1 MNYLLSL
8 IAPHGYALVF
18 GLLLAEAIGF
28 PFPAALALVA
38 AGAAVASH
46 VLWGAGVLTAAMIG
60 LMIGDIFQFFLGRHT
75 GWALLG
81 FLCRLSMNPETCMLR
96 SAESFYK
103 RGKMT
108 LVIAKFI
115 PGINTMAAP
124 LAGSMKMRFWQFIRL
139 DFLGALLYSLTYL
152 LIGFVSRDFLV
163 VTLNSFRAAGRAM
176 EIVLLAIFLAY
187 AVYRIAQAMK
197 YRKYNVVPRVQA
209 EQLSS
214 IIQSPDSAH
223 VQIVDVRSHGYYDV
237 GAERILGSIRIEPN
251 NLDEEIKNLPK
262 DKDIYVYCTCA
273 RDATSAKVAH
283 LLRERGFNAFVIVG
297 GLTAWRKAGGHF
309 ESVPKSDLVK
319 LPTFA

>member
-18 GLLLAEAIGF
+18 ALLLAEAIGF

-103 RGKMT
+103 RGKLT
-108 LVIAKFI
+108 LVIAKFG

-124 LAGSMKMRFWQFIRL
+124 LAGSMKMRFWQFLRL
-139 DFLGALLYSLTYL
+139 DFLGALLYSVTYL

-176 EIVLLAIFLAY
+176 EIVIIAILVVY
-187 AVYRIAQAMK
+187 AIYRIAQAMK

-209 EQLSS
+209 DQLSS
-214 IIQSPDSAH
+214 IIQSPDAAH

-251 NLDEEIKNLPK
+251 NLDEEVKNLPK